1 LIKIENCQILGEK
14 ERTHQLSKIL
24 ITGGAGYLG
33 SVFTRNLLKNH
44 EVIVYDN
51 LMYNQTS
58 LVDLSNNPNFTFHY
72 GDVREWSKLKYLVEQ
87 VDVVIPLAALVGFP
101 LCEKDKDLAT
111 SINTTQIQ
119 NIVDVLSGDQM
130 ILYPNT
136 NSGYGI
142 RGNGMVDE
150 TNELTP
156 ISHYGQTKCEAEDYI
171 INESNGISFRLA
183 TVFGVSSR
191 MRTDLL
197 VNDFVYKLL
206 TDRYITLFEHKF
218 VRNFIHIQDVSRAF
232 EYMIDNYYTFN
243 NEIFNLGLSD
253 ENITKKQL
261 VEKIQSHIPNTSVNY
276 SDYYVD
282 PDKRDYIVSNEK
294 IEEVGWKPIF
304 TLDDGI
310 KELIQSY
317 KMIVPTQSQYRNTTP
332 LSYKE

>member
-1 LIKIENCQILGEK
+1 M
-14 ERTHQLSKIL
+14 KIL

-33 SVFTRNLLKNH
+33 SAITRKLIEKH

-72 GDVREWSKLKYLVEQ
+72 GDVRQWSKLKYIVEQ

-119 NIVDVLSGDQM
+119 NIVDVLSNDQM

-136 NSGYGI
+136 NSGYGT
-142 RGNGMVDE
+142 RGEGMVDE

-156 ISHYGQTKCEAEDYI
+156 ISHYGKTKCEAEDYI

-294 IEEVGWKPIF
+294 IEETGWKPIF

>member
-1 LIKIENCQILGEK
+1 M
-14 ERTHQLSKIL
+14 KIL

-87 VDVVIPLAALVGFP
+87 VDIVIPLAALVGFP

-119 NIVDVLSGDQM
+119 NIVDVLSDDQM

-136 NSGYGI
+136 NSGYGT
-142 RGNGMVDE
+142 RGDGVVDE

-156 ISHYGQTKCEAEDYI
+156 ISHYGKTKCEAENYI
-171 INESNGISFRLA
+171 INESNGISLRLA

-294 IEEVGWKPIF
+294 IEETGWKPIF

-332 LSYKE
+332 LSYEE

>member
-1 LIKIENCQILGEK
+1 M
-14 ERTHQLSKIL
+14 SKIL

-87 VDVVIPLAALVGFP
+87 VDIVIPLAALVGFP

-119 NIVDVLSGDQM
+119 NIVDVLSDDQM

-136 NSGYGI
+136 NSGYGT
-142 RGNGMVDE
+142 RGEGMVDE

-156 ISHYGQTKCEAEDYI
+156 ISHYGRTKCEAEDYI

-232 EYMIDNYYTFN
+232 EYMIDNYYSFN

-261 VEKIQSHIPNTSVNY
+261 VEKIQTHIPNTSVNY

-294 IEEVGWKPIF
+294 IEKIGWKPIF

-332 LSYKE
+332 LSYEE

>member
-1 LIKIENCQILGEK
+1 M
-14 ERTHQLSKIL
+14 KIL

-58 LVDLSNNPNFTFHY
+58 LLDLSNNPNFTFHY

-119 NIVDVLSGDQM
+119 NIVDILSDDQM

-294 IEEVGWKPIF
+294 IEEAGWKPIF

>member
-1 LIKIENCQILGEK
+1 M
-14 ERTHQLSKIL
+14 KIL

-58 LVDLSNNPNFTFHY
+58 LLDLSNNLNFTFHY

-87 VDVVIPLAALVGFP
+87 VDIVIPLAALVGFP

-294 IEEVGWKPIF
+294 IEEAGWKPIF

>member
-1 LIKIENCQILGEK
+1 M
-14 ERTHQLSKIL
+14 KIL

-87 VDVVIPLAALVGFP
+87 VDIVIPLAALVGFP

-119 NIVDVLSGDQM
+119 NIVDILSDDQM

-294 IEEVGWKPIF
+294 IEEAGWKPIF

>member
-1 LIKIENCQILGEK
+1 M
-14 ERTHQLSKIL
+14 KIL

-33 SVFTRNLLKNH
+33 SVITRNLLKNH

-72 GDVREWSKLKYLVEQ
+72 GDVRHWSKLKYIVEQ

-119 NIVDVLSGDQM
+119 NIVDVLSNDQM

-136 NSGYGI
+136 NSGYGT
-142 RGNGMVDE
+142 RGEGMVDE
-150 TNELTP
+150 TDKLTP
-156 ISHYGQTKCEAEDYI
+156 ISHYGKTKCESEDYI

-206 TDRYITLFEHKF
+206 TDRYITLFEHHF
-218 VRNFIHIQDVSRAF
+218 VRNFIHIQDVSSAF
-232 EYMIDNYYTFN
+232 EFMIDNYYTFN

-261 VEKIQSHIPNTSVNY
+261 VEKIQKHISNTAVNY
-276 SDYYVD
+276 SDYFVD

-294 IEEVGWKPIF
+294 IEETGWKPIF

>member
-1 LIKIENCQILGEK
+1 
-14 ERTHQLSKIL
+14 LSKIL

-51 LMYNQTS
+51 L
-58 LVDLSNNPNFTFHY
+58 
-72 GDVREWSKLKYLVEQ
+72 KYLVEQ
-87 VDVVIPLAALVGFP
+87 VDIVIPLAALVGFP

-119 NIVDVLSGDQM
+119 NIVDVLSDDQM

-136 NSGYGI
+136 NSGYGT
-142 RGNGMVDE
+142 RGDGMVDE

-156 ISHYGQTKCEAEDYI
+156 ISHYGRTKCEAEDYI

-294 IEEVGWKPIF
+294 IEEAGWKPIF

>member
-1 LIKIENCQILGEK
+1 M
-14 ERTHQLSKIL
+14 KIL

-58 LVDLSNNPNFTFHY
+58 LLDLSNNPNFTFHY

-87 VDVVIPLAALVGFP
+87 VDIVIPLAALVGFP

-119 NIVDVLSGDQM
+119 NIVDVLSDDQM

-136 NSGYGI
+136 NSGYGT
-142 RGNGMVDE
+142 RGDGMVDE

-156 ISHYGQTKCEAEDYI
+156 ISHYGRTKCEAEDYI

-261 VEKIQSHIPNTSVNY
+261 VEKIQSYIPNTSVNY

-294 IEEVGWKPIF
+294 IEEAGWKPIF

>member
-1 LIKIENCQILGEK
+1 M
-14 ERTHQLSKIL
+14 KIL

-87 VDVVIPLAALVGFP
+87 VDIVIPLAALVGFP

-119 NIVDVLSGDQM
+119 NIVDVLSNDQM

-136 NSGYGI
+136 NSGYGT
-142 RGNGMVDE
+142 RGEGMVDE

-156 ISHYGQTKCEAEDYI
+156 ISHYGKTKCEAEDYI

-243 NEIFNLGLSD
+243 NEVFNLGLSD

-261 VEKIQSHIPNTSVNY
+261 VEKIQTHIPNTSVNY
-276 SDYYVD
+276 SDYYED

-294 IEEVGWKPIF
+294 IEEAGWKPIF

>member
-1 LIKIENCQILGEK
+1 MKKLK
-14 ERTHQLSKIL
+14 
-24 ITGGAGYLG
+24 TGGAGYLG

-58 LVDLSNNPNFTFHY
+58 LLDLSNNPNFTFHY

-119 NIVDVLSGDQM
+119 NIVDILSDDQM

-294 IEEVGWKPIF
+294 IEEAGWKPIF

>member
-1 LIKIENCQILGEK
+1 M
-14 ERTHQLSKIL
+14 KIL

-87 VDVVIPLAALVGFP
+87 VDIVIPLAALVGFP

-119 NIVDVLSGDQM
+119 NIVDILSDVQM

-156 ISHYGQTKCEAEDYI
+156 ISHYGRTKCEAENYI

-294 IEEVGWKPIF
+294 IEEAGWKPIF

>member
-1 LIKIENCQILGEK
+1 M
-14 ERTHQLSKIL
+14 SKIL

-87 VDVVIPLAALVGFP
+87 VDIVIPLAALVGFP

-136 NSGYGI
+136 NSGYGT
-142 RGNGMVDE
+142 RGKGMVDE

-156 ISHYGQTKCEAEDYI
+156 ISHYGKTKCEAEDYI

-218 VRNFIHIQDVSRAF
+218 VRNFIHIQDVCRAF

-282 PDKRDYIVSNEK
+282 PDKRDYVVSNEK
-294 IEEVGWKPIF
+294 IEKIGWKPIF
-304 TLDDGI
+304 NLDDGI

>member
-1 LIKIENCQILGEK
+1 M
-14 ERTHQLSKIL
+14 KIL

-58 LVDLSNNPNFTFHY
+58 LLDLSNNPNFTFHY

-87 VDVVIPLAALVGFP
+87 VDIVIPLAALVGFP

-119 NIVDVLSGDQM
+119 NIVDVLSNDQM

-136 NSGYGI
+136 NSGYGT
-142 RGNGMVDE
+142 RGEGMVDE

-156 ISHYGQTKCEAEDYI
+156 ISHYGKTKCEAEDYI

-294 IEEVGWKPIF
+294 IEETGWKPIF

>member
-1 LIKIENCQILGEK
+1 M
-14 ERTHQLSKIL
+14 KIL

-33 SVFTRNLLKNH
+33 SVITRNLLKNH

-72 GDVREWSKLKYLVEQ
+72 GDVRQWSKLKYIVEQ

-119 NIVDVLSGDQM
+119 NIVDVLSNDQM

-136 NSGYGI
+136 NSGYGT
-142 RGNGMVDE
+142 RGEGMVDE

-156 ISHYGQTKCEAEDYI
+156 ISHYGKTKCEAEDYI

-294 IEEVGWKPIF
+294 IEETGWKPIF

>member
-1 LIKIENCQILGEK
+1 M
-14 ERTHQLSKIL
+14 KIL

-44 EVIVYDN
+44 EVILYDN

-119 NIVDVLSGDQM
+119 NIVDILSDDQM

-261 VEKIQSHIPNTSVNY
+261 VEKIQSHISNTSVNY

-294 IEEVGWKPIF
+294 IEEAGWKPIF

>member
-1 LIKIENCQILGEK
+1 M
-14 ERTHQLSKIL
+14 KIL

-119 NIVDVLSGDQM
+119 NIVDVLSDDQM

-136 NSGYGI
+136 NSGYGT
-142 RGNGMVDE
+142 RGKGMVDE

-156 ISHYGQTKCEAEDYI
+156 ISHYGKTKCEAEDYI

-294 IEEVGWKPIF
+294 IEEAGWKPIF

>member
-1 LIKIENCQILGEK
+1 M
-14 ERTHQLSKIL
+14 KIL

-58 LVDLSNNPNFTFHY
+58 LLDLSNNPNFTFHY

-87 VDVVIPLAALVGFP
+87 VDIVIPLAALVGFP

-119 NIVDVLSGDQM
+119 NIVDVLSDDQM

-136 NSGYGI
+136 NSGYGT
-142 RGNGMVDE
+142 RGEGMVDE

-156 ISHYGQTKCEAEDYI
+156 ISHYGRTKCEAEDYI

-261 VEKIQSHIPNTSVNY
+261 VEKIQTHIPNTSVNY

-294 IEEVGWKPIF
+294 IEEAGWKPIF

>member
-1 LIKIENCQILGEK
+1 M
-14 ERTHQLSKIL
+14 KIL

-58 LVDLSNNPNFTFHY
+58 LLDLSNNPNFTFHY

-119 NIVDVLSGDQM
+119 NIVDILSDDQM

-294 IEEVGWKPIF
+294 IEEAGWKPIF
-304 TLDDGI
+304 TLDEGI

>member
-1 LIKIENCQILGEK
+1 M
-14 ERTHQLSKIL
+14 KIL

-58 LVDLSNNPNFTFHY
+58 LVDLSNNPNFIFHY

-87 VDVVIPLAALVGFP
+87 VDIVIPLAALVGFP

-119 NIVDVLSGDQM
+119 NIVDVLSDDQM

-136 NSGYGI
+136 NSGYGT
-142 RGNGMVDE
+142 RGDGVVDE

-156 ISHYGQTKCEAEDYI
+156 ISHYGKTKCEAENYI
-171 INESNGISFRLA
+171 INESNGISLRLA

-294 IEEVGWKPIF
+294 IEKTGWKPLF

-332 LSYKE
+332 LSYEE

>member
-1 LIKIENCQILGEK
+1 M
-14 ERTHQLSKIL
+14 KIL

-58 LVDLSNNPNFTFHY
+58 LLDLSNNPNFTFHY

-87 VDVVIPLAALVGFP
+87 VDIVIPLAALVGFP

-119 NIVDVLSGDQM
+119 NIVDVLSNDQM

-136 NSGYGI
+136 NSGYGT
-142 RGNGMVDE
+142 RGEGMVDE

-156 ISHYGQTKCEAEDYI
+156 ISHYGRTKCEAEDYI

-232 EYMIDNYYTFN
+232 EYMIDNYYSFN
-243 NEIFNLGLSD
+243 KEIFNLGLSD

-261 VEKIQSHIPNTSVNY
+261 VEKIQTHIPNTSVNY
-276 SDYYVD
+276 SNYYED
-282 PDKRDYIVSNEK
+282 PDKRDYVVSNEK
-294 IEEVGWKPIF
+294 IEKIGWKPIF

-332 LSYKE
+332 LSYEE

>member
-1 LIKIENCQILGEK
+1 M
-14 ERTHQLSKIL
+14 KIL

-87 VDVVIPLAALVGFP
+87 VDIVIPLAALVGFP

-119 NIVDVLSGDQM
+119 NIVDVLSNDQM

-136 NSGYGI
+136 NSGYGT
-142 RGNGMVDE
+142 RGKGMVDE

-232 EYMIDNYYTFN
+232 EYMIDNYHTFN

-294 IEEVGWKPIF
+294 IEEAGWKPIF

>member
-1 LIKIENCQILGEK
+1 M
-14 ERTHQLSKIL
+14 KIL

-87 VDVVIPLAALVGFP
+87 VDIVIPLAALVGFP

-119 NIVDVLSGDQM
+119 NIVDVLSDDQM

-136 NSGYGI
+136 NSGYGT
-142 RGNGMVDE
+142 RGDGMVDE

-156 ISHYGQTKCEAEDYI
+156 ISHYGRTKCEAEDYI

-294 IEEVGWKPIF
+294 IEEAGWKPIF

>member
-1 LIKIENCQILGEK
+1 M
-14 ERTHQLSKIL
+14 KIL

-58 LVDLSNNPNFTFHY
+58 LLDLSNNPNFTFHY

-87 VDVVIPLAALVGFP
+87 VDIVIPLAALVGFP

-119 NIVDVLSGDQM
+119 NIVDVLSDDQM

-136 NSGYGI
+136 NSGYGA
-142 RGNGMVDE
+142 RGDGMVDE

-156 ISHYGQTKCEAEDYI
+156 ISHYGRTKCEAEDYI

-294 IEEVGWKPIF
+294 IEEAGWKPIF

>member
-1 LIKIENCQILGEK
+1 M
-14 ERTHQLSKIL
+14 KIL

-33 SVFTRNLLKNH
+33 SAFTRNLLKNH

-87 VDVVIPLAALVGFP
+87 VDIVIPLAALVGFP

-119 NIVDVLSGDQM
+119 NIVDVLSDDQM

-136 NSGYGI
+136 NSGYGT
-142 RGNGMVDE
+142 RGKGMVDE

-156 ISHYGQTKCEAEDYI
+156 ISHYGKTKCEAEDYI

-294 IEEVGWKPIF
+294 IEEAGWKPIF

>member
-1 LIKIENCQILGEK
+1 M
-14 ERTHQLSKIL
+14 KIL

-58 LVDLSNNPNFTFHY
+58 LLDLSNNPNFTFHY

-87 VDVVIPLAALVGFP
+87 VDIVIPLAALVGFP

-119 NIVDVLSGDQM
+119 NIVDVLSNDQM

-136 NSGYGI
+136 NSGYGT
-142 RGNGMVDE
+142 RGEGMVDE

-156 ISHYGQTKCEAEDYI
+156 ISHYGRTKCEAEDYI

-294 IEEVGWKPIF
+294 IEEAGWKPIF

>member
-1 LIKIENCQILGEK
+1 M
-14 ERTHQLSKIL
+14 KIL

-33 SVFTRNLLKNH
+33 SVFTRNQLKNH

-87 VDVVIPLAALVGFP
+87 VDIVIPLAALVGFP

-119 NIVDVLSGDQM
+119 NIVDVLSDDQM

-136 NSGYGI
+136 NSGYGT
-142 RGNGMVDE
+142 RGDGMVDE

-294 IEEVGWKPIF
+294 IEEAGWKPIF

>member
-1 LIKIENCQILGEK
+1 M
-14 ERTHQLSKIL
+14 KIL

-87 VDVVIPLAALVGFP
+87 VDIVIPLAALVGFP

-119 NIVDVLSGDQM
+119 NIVDVLSNDQM

-136 NSGYGI
+136 NSGYGT
-142 RGNGMVDE
+142 RGKGMVDE

-156 ISHYGQTKCEAEDYI
+156 ISHYGKTKCEAEDYI

-261 VEKIQSHIPNTSVNY
+261 VEKIQTHIPNTSVNY
-276 SDYYVD
+276 SNYYED
-282 PDKRDYIVSNEK
+282 PDKRDYFVSNKK
-294 IEEVGWKPIF
+294 IEETGWKPIF